1 MILKLIS
8 YVPCKIGVSI
18 SYRCNQHCNS
28 EQLKIIQHMPEI
40 LTIKV
45 KRLANGLH
53 LQIPSTLDF
62 RQFSSVVSEIQ
73 RYSSSGCNCGLY

>member
-1 MILKLIS
+1 MSIL
-8 YVPCKIGVSI
+8 
-18 SYRCNQHCNS
+18 YRCNQHCNS

-45 KRLANGLH
+45 KRLTNGLH

-62 RQFSSVVSEIQ
+62 RQFSSVVSVICMDS
-73 RYSSSGCNCGLY
+73 RLGCNSRHNRIRAFFSCLLS